1 MGTIVTRIK
10 EYLEFKGISNAA
22 FEKSMGLSNAAFR
35 NLLLKG
41 GSIGSDKLEN
51 FITLYPEVSLLWL
64 VKGEGAMLTES
75 PVSLPDPEPTPASDM
90 AMVNR
95 LLQLLEEKER
105 SHAALLEILKEKD
118 ETIRQLI
125 IEITALKEKRGDAK
139 NVITSSDANVG

>member
-139 NVITSSDANVG
+139 NVITSSDANVV

>member
-64 VKGEGAMLTES
+64 VKGEGAMLTDNQPEN
-75 PVSLPDPEPTPASDM
+75 PVTEEPSGLNGKDEVVKILREMLA
-90 AMVNR
+90 
-95 LLQLLEEKER
+95 EER
-105 SHAALLEILKEKD
+105 SRNDALQERINELIEENARLK
-118 ETIRQLI
+118 TLI
-125 IEITALKEKRGDAK
+125 ESERKGGVA
-139 NVITSSDANVG
+139 

>member
-41 GSIGSDKLEN
+41 GAIGSDKLEN

-64 VKGEGAMLTES
+64 VKGEGAMLTDNQPEN
-75 PVSLPDPEPTPASDM
+75 PVTEEPSGLNGKDEVVKILREMLA
-90 AMVNR
+90 
-95 LLQLLEEKER
+95 EER
-105 SHAALLEILKEKD
+105 SRNDALQERINELIEENARLK
-118 ETIRQLI
+118 TLI
-125 IEITALKEKRGDAK
+125 ESERKGGVA
-139 NVITSSDANVG
+139 